1 MKTAAGQNAG
11 SKAPNDVVKI
21 ADNLNFKK
29 LFVNV
34 LQNESALD
42 KVKQQIE
49 YKNNLCLIGKTTTKH
64 KLLTKLIIELFQC
77 PA

>member
-29 LFVNV
+29 LFY
-34 LQNESALD
+34 LTRTLF
-42 KVKQQIE
+42 IT
-49 YKNNLCLIGKTTTKH
+49 KNKYWY
-64 KLLTKLIIELFQC
+64 
-77 PA
+77 